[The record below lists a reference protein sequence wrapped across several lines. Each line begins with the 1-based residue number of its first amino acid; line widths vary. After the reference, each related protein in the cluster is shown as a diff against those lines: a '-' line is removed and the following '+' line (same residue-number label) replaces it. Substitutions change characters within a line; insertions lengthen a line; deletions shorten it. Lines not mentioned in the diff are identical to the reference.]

1 MFSVYIVMIKYLKL
15 LLSLDNLSLRIMRN
29 KLRYELNFDPASKIV
44 VDLWTQF
51 KNKMEASAH
60 ELVATISF
68 SLYWWSNSKIVCDT
82 WSDLR
87 NEINTNR
94 HERLSPKSFSL
105 YCINILILWHK
116 LNNQKQMS
124 KSIHKVLV
132 YIVDQIRELLETQ
145 TGLKNELKESRP
157 EPLPSKNFRL
167 YSINIL
173 DFVYELKC
181 QNWKDRNFRIFRIFT
196 DVYMDRFN

>member
-15 LLSLDNLSLRIMRN
+15 LLSLENLSSQVQWRKINIHRHEHDFAIFSILGLRIMRN

-44 VDLWTQF
+44 VDSWTEF

-105 YCINILILWHK
+105 YCINILILC
-116 LNNQKQMS
+116 
-124 KSIHKVLV
+124 
-132 YIVDQIRELLETQ
+132 
-145 TGLKNELKESRP
+145 
-157 EPLPSKNFRL
+157 
-167 YSINIL
+167 IN
-173 DFVYELKC
+173 
-181 QNWKDRNFRIFRIFT
+181 
-196 DVYMDRFN
+196 